1 MKIAAMPDGHGGDCF
16 GLLAER
22 SPGHPGRRGLQ
33 LRSLRGAGVVAL
45 DDELSLEVD
54 DEDDELSVDVAAGAA
69 VELSVEGL
77 FDVSLPCVLD
87 GVADCV
93 LLGIALVSVAAG
105 VAGVEEVDDESV
117 VVCATAKP
125 IPASRAAAAA
135 TADNFFW

>member
-1 MKIAAMPDGHGGDCF
+1 MA
-16 GLLAER
+16 
-22 SPGHPGRRGLQ
+22 RRQ

-54 DEDDELSVDVAAGAA
+54 DEDDDELLSVDVAAGAA
-69 VELSVEGL
+69 VELSVDGL

-87 GVADCV
+87 GAADCV
-93 LLGIALVSVAAG
+93 LLGIARVSDGAAG
-105 VAGVEEVDDESV
+105 VVAVEEVDDWSV

-125 IPASRAAAAA
+125 MPASRAAAAA